1 MTNTKL
7 IGNKIAEARKKIG
20 ISQALFAERLFISPQ
35 AVGKWERG
43 ESMPDITT
51 FERMATIL
59 GVDPNYFSETYSG
72 SASEG
77 GKADDLVQADALP
90 DGTAKGESAKK
101 SLGWDMSRGNW
112 ADADFSGLKKLHEKF
127 SSSNML
133 RCKFVGSDLSGLLLK
148 HNNIDSC
155 DFSGSDFGQSRIQG
169 SNLMNNNFSRCSL
182 RETQF
187 TGSNIT
193 GCDFTGADFTD
204 VLIKSGGITGAT
216 GRSADLK
223 RNTIVDAVW
232 NRTSFVESYIA
243 DLVFTGTIEDCSFE
257 NCAFKRLEFHN
268 VRLINTFFKN
278 RSLKNIKFTNCQ
290 ADRITYE
297 FLKSGKADLK
307 GIEVVAG

>member
-51 FERMATIL
+51 FERMASIL
-59 GVDPNYFSETYSG
+59 GVDLNYFSENY
-72 SASEG
+72 G
-77 GKADDLVQADALP
+77 GPVSVGILADDQIQADALP
-90 DGTAKGESAKK
+90 DGTAKK
-101 SLGWDMSRGNW
+101 SLNWDMSRGNW
-112 ADADFSGLKKLHEKF
+112 VDADFSGLKKLHEKF

-133 RCKFVGSDLSGLLLK
+133 RCKFVESDLSGLLLK

-155 DFSGSDFGQSRIQG
+155 DFSGSDFGQSRVQG
-169 SNLMNNNFSRCSL
+169 SNLLNNNFSKCSL

-193 GCDFTGADFTD
+193 GCDFTGTNFTD

-257 NCAFKRLEFHN
+257 NCAFKRVEFRN
-268 VRLINTFFKN
+268 ARLINTFFKN
-278 RSLKNIKFTNCQ
+278 RSLKNIKFVDCQ

-307 GIEVVAG
+307 GIVVV